1 MADRYPRASL
11 LQGMVTPV
19 SGGVRVPTAADP
31 VLQIQAQGFGS
42 LANRLSQFEATA
54 NKMAAS
60 EAEAKGLAYGARNAP
75 TIEDIEEA
83 KSIGAPVEL
92 AGDPSSFNVYQQAA
106 YKGSLAVAATRY
118 EVEGRRKISE
128 EFTAASADTTLA
140 PTDLRAKFDSII
152 SEYANAFSAVS
163 PTEAGK
169 MQKSLSMLA
178 TSNLQ
183 SYSRSYATAQIKQGK
198 ADAIGRAVTR
208 IGDAVSM
215 VDGYQTPINP
225 QPNTA
230 SLADQISSV
239 RQLIE
244 NDLITHNVA
253 ESTKKQKLTDFDKA
267 VHIAKVG
274 KLLNFAR
281 GSNSSALKLYQGLQ
295 DPATKLPPE
304 LREIWSSMSDADKQD
319 VYKQAATT
327 LEQQNKFREANERQF
342 DANNPAFKEK
352 AYVELAN
359 ALNNNDT
366 VALKKAAQKL
376 AVTGLNVSS
385 ILNQT
390 NDVIIFDPP
399 NITEELDRK
408 LAARRLSPADIFK
421 AEIKSA
427 TKSKYFLKL
436 RDQQDALM
444 KKALD
449 EIKRK
454 YQPDFLTARQQ
465 LSAARVKANQQYNAA
480 VDHIE
485 AELRKHRDALGGNAE
500 ALGELGR
507 FVPRN
512 HLPEAFRKVSEA
524 MTNIELPAA
533 VKALKESY
541 RSRLSFLQTSLQ
553 KLPEGQRAGVE
564 LPDSLTD
571 ENLEDLSAVKN
582 ILLNFDRLLPARAS
596 AKKDITKLIGQ
607 IDVIEQLRTG
617 LTQ

>member
-1 MADRYPRASL
+1 
-11 LQGMVTPV
+11 MVTPV
-19 SGGVRVPTAADP
+19 SGGVRVPTGPDP
-31 VLQIQAQGFGS
+31 ALRIQAQGFGS

-444 KKALD
+444 QKALG

-454 YQPDFLTARQQ
+454 YQPDFTTARQQ
-465 LSAARVKANQQYNAA
+465 LSAARVKANQQYNTA

-485 AELRKHRDALGGNAE
+485 EKLREHRDALGGDAE

-507 FVPRN
+507 FVPRA

-533 VKALKESY
+533 KKAFRDSYLK
-541 RSRLSFLQTSLQ
+541 SRLFLATSLEQ
-553 KLPEGQRAGVE
+553 VTAERRRALGLADFELPEAFTDDNLVDISNVGTVKYYLQ
-564 LPDSLTD
+564 SL
-571 ENLEDLSAVKN
+571 
-582 ILLNFDRLLPARAS
+582 DRLLPAGAAN
-596 AKKDITKLIGQ
+596 AKKDISRLMQQLDT
-607 IDVIEQLRTG
+607 IEQLHLGTVR
-617 LTQ
+617 

>member
-1 MADRYPRASL
+1 
-11 LQGMVTPV
+11 MVTPV
-19 SGGVRVPTAADP
+19 SGGVRVPTGPDP
-31 VLQIQAQGFGS
+31 ALQIQAQGFNS
-42 LANRLSQFEATA
+42 LANRIGQFAATA
-54 NKMAAS
+54 NKMAAAD
-60 EAEAKGLAYGARNAP
+60 AEAKGLAYGARNAP

-92 AGDPSSFNVYQQAA
+92 AGDLSSFNVYQQAA
-106 YKGSLAVAATRY
+106 YKGSLAVAASRY
-118 EVEGRRKISE
+118 EVAGRRKISE

-225 QPNTA
+225 QSNTA

-267 VHIAKVG
+267 VHKAKVG

-281 GSNSSALKLYQGLQ
+281 LPNSSALKLYQGLQ

-304 LREIWSSMSDADKQD
+304 LREIWSSMSAADQQD

-342 DANNPAFKEK
+342 DANNPAFKEQ
-352 AYVELAN
+352 AYVELAD
-359 ALNNNDT
+359 AVNNNDPA
-366 VALKKAAQKL
+366 ALKKAAQKL
-376 AVTGLNVSS
+376 AVTGVNVSS

-485 AELRKHRDALGGNAE
+485 EKLREHRDALAGNAE

-507 FVPRN
+507 FVPRD

>member
-1 MADRYPRASL
+1 MAQRFQRASL
-11 LQGMVTPV
+11 LQGMVTP
-19 SGGVRVPTAADP
+19 SGGGVRVPTGADP

-42 LANRLSQFEATA
+42 LANRLSQFADTA
-54 NKMAAS
+54 NKMAAAK
-60 EAEAKGLAYGARNAP
+60 AETKGLAYGARNAP
-75 TIEDIEEA
+75 TIEDIEQA

-92 AGDPSSFNVYQQAA
+92 AGDPGSLNVYQQAA
-106 YKGSLAVAATRY
+106 YKGSLAVAASRY
-118 EVEGRRKISE
+118 EVAGRRKISE
-128 EFTAASADTTLA
+128 EFTSATTDMTLS
-140 PTDLRAKFDSII
+140 PTDLRGKFDSII
-152 SEYANAFSAVS
+152 SEYANAFTAVS

-198 ADAIGRAVTR
+198 ADALGRAVTR
-208 IGDAVSM
+208 TGDAVSM
-215 VDGYQTPINP
+215 VNGYQTPINS
-225 QPNTA
+225 QSNTA
-230 SLADQISSV
+230 SLADQISAL
-239 RQLIE
+239 RQMTE

-267 VHIAKVG
+267 VHTAKVG

-281 GSNSSALKLYQGLQ
+281 LPTSSALKLYQGLQ
-295 DPATKLPPE
+295 DPANKLPPE
-304 LREIWSSMSDADKQD
+304 LREIWSSMSAADQQD

-342 DANNPAFKEK
+342 DANNPAFKEQ
-352 AYVELAN
+352 AYVELAD
-359 ALNNNDT
+359 ALDKNNP
-366 VALKKAAQKL
+366 VAVKKAAHKL
-376 AVTGLNVSS
+376 AVAGVNVSS

-399 NITEELDRK
+399 NITEELDRQ
-408 LAARRLSPADIFK
+408 LAARRLSPKKIFEAK
-421 AEIKSA
+421 IKSA
-427 TKSKYFLKL
+427 TKADYFLKL
-436 RDQQDALM
+436 RDQQDDLM
-444 KKALD
+444 KKAIG

-485 AELRKHRDALGGNAE
+485 EKLREHRDALGGDAS
-500 ALGELGR
+500 ALGELKR
-507 FVPRN
+507 FVPRD

-541 RSRLSFLQTSLQ
+541 RSRLNFLQTSLQ

>member
-1 MADRYPRASL
+1 

-19 SGGVRVPTAADP
+19 SGGVRVPTGPDP
-31 VLQIQAQGFGS
+31 ALQIQAQGFNS
-42 LANRLSQFEATA
+42 LANRIGQFAESAS
-54 NKMAAS
+54 KMAAAQ
-60 EAEAKGLAYGARNAP
+60 AEAKGLAYGARNAP
-75 TIEDIEEA
+75 TIEDIEQA

-106 YKGSLAVAATRY
+106 YKGSLAVAASRY
-118 EVEGRRKISE
+118 EVAGRRKISE

-225 QPNTA
+225 QSNTA

-267 VHIAKVG
+267 VHTAKVG

-281 GSNSSALKLYQGLQ
+281 LPNSSALKLYQGLQ
-295 DPATKLPPE
+295 DPANKLPPE

-327 LEQQNKFREANERQF
+327 LEQQNKFREATERQF
-342 DANNPAFKEK
+342 DANNPAFQEQ
-352 AYVELAN
+352 AYVELADGI
-359 ALNNNDT
+359 NNNDP
-366 VALKKAAQKL
+366 VAVKKAAQKL

-399 NITEELDRK
+399 NITQELDRK

-421 AEIKSA
+421 AQIKSA

-454 YQPDFLTARQQ
+454 YQPDFTTARQQ

-485 AELRKHRDALGGNAE
+485 EKLREHRDALAGDAS

-507 FVPRN
+507 FVPRD

-533 VKALKESY
+533 MRAFRDSYLK
-541 RSRLSFLQTSLQ
+541 SRLFLATSLKQ
-553 KLPEGQRAGVE
+553 VTAERRRQLDLADFELPEAFTDDNLVDISNVGTVKYYLQ
-564 LPDSLTD
+564 SL
-571 ENLEDLSAVKN
+571 
-582 ILLNFDRLLPARAS
+582 DRLLPAS
-596 AKKDITKLIGQ
+596 AANAKRDISRLMQQLDT
-607 IDVIEQLRTG
+607 IEQLHLGTVR
-617 LTQ
+617 

>member
-1 MADRYPRASL
+1 
-11 LQGMVTPV
+11 
-19 SGGVRVPTAADP
+19 
-31 VLQIQAQGFGS
+31 
-42 LANRLSQFEATA
+42 
-54 NKMAAS
+54 
-60 EAEAKGLAYGARNAP
+60 
-75 TIEDIEEA
+75 
-83 KSIGAPVEL
+83 
-92 AGDPSSFNVYQQAA
+92 
-106 YKGSLAVAATRY
+106 
-118 EVEGRRKISE
+118 
-128 EFTAASADTTLA
+128 
-140 PTDLRAKFDSII
+140 
-152 SEYANAFSAVS
+152 
-163 PTEAGK
+163 

-225 QPNTA
+225 QSNTA

-267 VHIAKVG
+267 VHKAKVG

-281 GSNSSALKLYQGLQ
+281 LPNSSALKLYQGLQ
-295 DPATKLPPE
+295 DPKTKLPPE

-342 DANNPAFKEK
+342 DANNPAFKEQ
-352 AYVELAN
+352 AYVELAD
-359 ALNNNDT
+359 AVNNNDPA
-366 VALKKAAQKL
+366 ALKKAAQKL
-376 AVTGLNVSS
+376 AVTGQNVSN
-385 ILNQT
+385 ILSQT
-390 NDVIIFDPP
+390 KDVVIFDPP
-399 NITEELDRK
+399 KITQELDRK

-421 AEIKSA
+421 AEIKLA
-427 TKSKYFLKL
+427 TKADYFLKL

-465 LSAARVKANQQYNAA
+465 LSAARVKANQQYNTA

-485 AELRKHRDALGGNAE
+485 EKLREHRDALAGDAST
-500 ALGELGR
+500 LGQLKR
-507 FVPRN
+507 FVPRD
-512 HLPEAFRKVSEA
+512 HLPDAFRKVSEA
-524 MTNIELPAA
+524 MTEIELPAA